1 MANTD
6 DPDLAWVR
14 TLWPAMGPDPRLPL
28 VRR

>member
-14 TLWPAMGPDPRLPL
+14 TRWPSMAPDPRLPL
-28 VRR
+28 VRP